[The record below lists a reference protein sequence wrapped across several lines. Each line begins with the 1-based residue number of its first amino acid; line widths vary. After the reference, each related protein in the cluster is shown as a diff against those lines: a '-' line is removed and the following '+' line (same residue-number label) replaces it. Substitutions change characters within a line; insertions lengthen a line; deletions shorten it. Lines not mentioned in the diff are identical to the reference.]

1 MGVKNEKLQ
10 YFWGSLKIQIFKGRG
25 GSRKNQYKVGSCL
38 KGGGGLGHFAD
49 LRGGGVDTSMHTMK

>member
-38 KGGGGLGHFAD
+38 KGGGAWAF
-49 LRGGGVDTSMHTMK
+49 RRFKGGG